1 MKEYPKANFSI
12 QGHTDSSGSNTLN
25 QKLSEKRAKAVLD
38 YLVAKGGI
46 AADRLTSAGFGED
59 YPIADNKTRAGRAE
73 NRRVEI
79 KLVK

>member
-1 MKEYPKANFSI
+1 MKEYPKANFSV
-12 QGHTDSSGSNTLN
+12 QGHTDSSGPAAYNL
-25 QKLSEKRAKAVLD
+25 KLSEKRAAAVVT
-38 YLVAKGGI
+38 YLVDKAGI
-46 AADRLTSAGFGED
+46 DSSRLSSKGFGED